1 MNGSRVSPGY
11 LPFLFN
17 WQASLEHSI
26 GLLQEANSI
35 RGVLNS
41 QWMEQPWVSTYITN
55 LLSIIPQVCVEGQQ
69 RLRMNLSTME

>member
-17 WQASLEHSI
+17 WQAWLEHSI
-26 GLLQEANSI
+26 GLLQEANGI

-41 QWMEQPWVSTYITN
+41 QWREQPWVSAYITD
-55 LLSIIPQVCVEGQQ
+55 LLSIIPQACVEGQQ
-69 RLRMNLSTME
+69 RLRMNLSAME